1 MDNEI
6 IEEIEIVEI
15 TEEQEKIINNLMG
28 ARGAV
33 CMDDK
38 TKIITSK
45 PIDYGP
51 LKDIDG
57 NIIELPVKSET
68 PKPFQR
74 NSIFH

>member
-33 CMDDK
+33 CMDSK
-38 TKIITSK
+38 TKIIPSK

-51 LKDIDG
+51 LKNIDG

>member
-6 IEEIEIVEI
+6 KENETVI
-15 TEEQEKIINNLMG
+15 TELTQIQENEINAFFG
-28 ARGAV
+28 ARGAE
-33 CMDDK
+33 CMDEK
-38 TKIITSK
+38 TKIIHNK

-57 NIIELPVKSET
+57 NIIEVKET

>member
-6 IEEIEIVEI
+6 IEEIIITEI
-15 TEEQEKIINNLMG
+15 TQKQENEINSYFG

-38 TKIITSK
+38 TKIIPSK

>member
-6 IEEIEIVEI
+6 IEEIEVFEI
-15 TEEQEKIINNLMG
+15 THEQEKIINNLMG
-28 ARGAV
+28 AKGAE
-33 CMDDK
+33 CMDGK
-38 TKIITSK
+38 TKIIPNK

-51 LKDIDG
+51 LKDING

>member
-6 IEEIEIVEI
+6 IEENIITEI
-15 TEEQEKIINNLMG
+15 TQKQENEINAYFG
-28 ARGAV
+28 ARGAE
-33 CMDDK
+33 CMDAK
-38 TKIITSK
+38 TKIIPSK

-57 NIIELPVKSET
+57 NIIELPVKSGT

>member
-6 IEEIEIVEI
+6 VITEI
-15 TEEQEKIINNLMG
+15 TQKQENEINAYFG

-57 NIIELPVKSET
+57 NIIELPET
-68 PKPFQR
+68 PKPFQK

>member
-6 IEEIEIVEI
+6 IEKIEIVEI
-15 TEEQEKIINNLMG
+15 NEEQEKIINNLMG
-28 ARGAV
+28 AKGAV

-38 TKIITSK
+38 LKIIPSK
-45 PIDYGP
+45 PINYGP

-57 NIIELPVKSET
+57 NIIEVKET